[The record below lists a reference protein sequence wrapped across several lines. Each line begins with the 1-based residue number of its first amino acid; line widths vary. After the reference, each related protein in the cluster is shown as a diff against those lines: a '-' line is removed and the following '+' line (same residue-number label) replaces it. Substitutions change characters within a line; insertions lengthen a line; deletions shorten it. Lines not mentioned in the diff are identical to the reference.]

1 MDGYKEIALKVGS
14 VFVIIVVVT
23 GLLLWA
29 MLLLPIYHATTSIA
43 ISAAN
48 SSTYADNYKFY
59 VAGLKMVPLVMV
71 CLIPVGCGFYWIWQI
86 LRSPLKG

>member
-29 MLLLPIYHATTSIA
+29 MLLLPVFHATTSIA

-48 SSTYADNYKFY
+48 SSTYADKYSY
-59 VAGLKMVPLVMV
+59 YIAGLKMVPIIMV
-71 CLIPVGCGFYWIWQI
+71 CLVPVGCGFWWIWQI